1 MRRPLLTASTS
12 DRPTTN
18 STDLSAFK
26 PEQPL
31 LLLGCGKMGGAL
43 LDGWLAHGLDP
54 RATVILDPFPADTL
68 KAIDGLTLRTD
79 GTYDGPAPR
88 AVMLAVKPQMMDEA
102 LPVVADMA
110 GDGTLY
116 ISIAAGKPLA
126 YFEGQFGADAAIVR
140 VMPNTPAAV
149 GAGASALIA
158 NAGCSSADKALATAL
173 TDSVGVSVWLDSE
186 DQMDAVTGV
195 SGSGPAYIF
204 HMIEA
209 LTAAAE
215 AEGLAP
221 ELALALAR
229 QTVVGAAALAGASP
243 ESAET
248 LRVNVTSPKG
258 TTEAGLV
265 ELMDGENGLT
275 SLMRKTVKAAANRSR
290 ELRS

>member
-12 DRPTTN
+12 DQPNSN
-18 STDLSAFK
+18 STDLSVFT
-26 PEQPL
+26 PERPL

-43 LDGWLAHGLDP
+43 LDGWLSHGLDP
-54 RATVILDPFPADTL
+54 RATVILDPYPAETL
-68 KAIDGLTLRTD
+68 KEIDGLTLRTD
-79 GTYDGPAPR
+79 GTYDGPAPH
-88 AVMLAVKPQMMDEA
+88 AVMLAVKPQMMNAA
-102 LPVVADMA
+102 LPVVAGMA
-110 GDGTLY
+110 QADALY

-126 YFEGQFGADAAIVR
+126 YFEEMLGADTAIVR

-158 NAGCSSADKALATAL
+158 NAACSAEDKALATAM
-173 TDSVGVSVWLDSE
+173 TDSVGISVWLESE

-215 AEGLAP
+215 SEGLAP

-243 ESAET
+243 DSAET

-258 TTEAGLV
+258 TTEAGLIP
-265 ELMDGENGLT
+265 LMDGKSGLT
-275 SLMRKTVKAAANRSR
+275 SLMRETVKAAANRSR

>member
-1 MRRPLLTASTS
+1 M
-12 DRPTTN
+12 
-18 STDLSAFK
+18 
-26 PEQPL
+26 

-43 LDGWLAHGLDP
+43 LDGWLSHGLDP
-54 RATVILDPFPADTL
+54 RATVILDPYPAETL

-79 GTYDGPAPR
+79 GTYDGPAPH
-88 AVMLAVKPQMMDEA
+88 AVMLAVKPQMMDAA
-102 LPVVADMA
+102 LPVVAGMA
-110 GDGTLY
+110 QAGALY

-126 YFEGQFGADAAIVR
+126 YFEEMLGPDTAIVR

-158 NAGCSSADKALATAL
+158 NAACSAADKALATAM
-173 TDSVGVSVWLDSE
+173 TDSVGISVWLDSE

-215 AEGLAP
+215 SEGLAP

-243 ESAET
+243 DSAET

-258 TTEAGLV
+258 TTEAGLIP
-265 ELMDGENGLT
+265 LMDGKSGLT
-275 SLMRKTVKAAANRSR
+275 SLMRETVKAAANRSR

>member
-1 MRRPLLTASTS
+1 
-12 DRPTTN
+12 
-18 STDLSAFK
+18 
-26 PEQPL
+26 
-31 LLLGCGKMGGAL
+31 MGGAL
-43 LDGWLAHGLDP
+43 LDGWLANGLDP
-54 RATVILDPFPADTL
+54 RATIILDPFPSNSL
-68 KAIDGLTLRTD
+68 REIDGLTLLTD
-79 GTYDGPAPR
+79 GAYDGPTPR

-102 LPVVADMA
+102 VPVVDRMA
-110 GDGTLY
+110 SPSTLF
-116 ISIAAGKPLA
+116 ISIAAGKPLD
-126 YFEGQFGADAAIVR
+126 YFEGLLGAETPIVR
-140 VMPNTPAAV
+140 VMPNTPAAI

-158 NAGCSSADKALATAL
+158 NAACSVKDKALATAL
-173 TDSVGVSVWLDSE
+173 TDSVGVSVWLESE

-221 ELALALAR
+221 DLALALAR
-229 QTVVGAAALAGASP
+229 QTVIGAAALAGASP
-243 ESAET
+243 ETAET

-265 ELMDGENGLT
+265 ELMDGESGLI
-275 SLMRKTVKAAANRSR
+275 SLMQKTVKAAANRSR

>member
-1 MRRPLLTASTS
+1 MTASTS
-12 DRPTTN
+12 DRQTTG
-18 STDLSAFK
+18 STDLSVFT
-26 PEQPL
+26 PERPL

-43 LDGWLAHGLDP
+43 LEGWLAHGLNP
-54 RATVILDPFPADTL
+54 SATVILDPFPSGAL
-68 KAIDGLTLRTD
+68 RAIEGVRFVTD
-79 GTYDGPAPR
+79 GSYSGPAPR

-102 LPVVADMA
+102 MPAVANMA
-110 GDGTLY
+110 GAATLF

-126 YFEGQFGADAAIVR
+126 YFSGILGEATPIVR

-149 GAGASALIA
+149 GAGASALIG
-158 NAGCSSADKALATAL
+158 NAACSDADRALATAL
-173 TDSVGVSVWLDSE
+173 TDSVGISVWLDHE

-221 ELALALAR
+221 DLALALAR

-265 ELMDGENGLT
+265 ALMDEESGLT
-275 SLMRKTVKAAANRSR
+275 SLMHKTVKAAANRSR

>member
-12 DRPTTN
+12 DRPVTS
-18 STDLSAFK
+18 STELSVFT
-26 PEQPL
+26 PERPL
-31 LLLGCGKMGGAL
+31 LLLGCGKMGSAL

-54 RATVILDPFPADTL
+54 RATVILDPYPSDAL
-68 KAIDGLTLRTD
+68 KAIDGLSLRT
-79 GTYDGPAPR
+79 GGQYDGPTPR
-88 AVMLAVKPQMMDEA
+88 AVMLAVKPQMMADA
-102 LPVVADMA
+102 MPVVAELA
-110 GDGTLY
+110 SAETLF

-126 YFEGQFGADAAIVR
+126 YFSGLLGPETPVVR

-149 GAGASALIA
+149 GAGASALIG
-158 NAGCSSADKALATAL
+158 NSACKQGDKALAAAL
-173 TDSVGVSVWLDSE
+173 TDSVGLSVWLDDE
-186 DQMDAVTGV
+186 NQMDAVTGV
-195 SGSGPAYIF
+195 SGSGPAYVF

-215 AEGLAP
+215 AEGLSP
-221 ELALALAR
+221 DLALALAR
-229 QTVVGAAALAGASP
+229 QTVIGAAALAGASP

-258 TTEAGLV
+258 TTEAGLT
-265 ELMDGENGLT
+265 ELMNPEVGLA

>member
-1 MRRPLLTASTS
+1 M
-12 DRPTTN
+12 
-18 STDLSAFK
+18 
-26 PEQPL
+26 
-31 LLLGCGKMGGAL
+31 LLGCGKMGGAL
-43 LDGWLAHGLDP
+43 LDGWLANGLDP
-54 RATVILDPFPADTL
+54 RATIILDPYPADAL
-68 KAIDGLTLRTD
+68 KQIEGLTFITNGLYQ
-79 GTYDGPAPR
+79 GAAPR

-102 LPVVADMA
+102 LPSVSEIA
-110 GDGTLY
+110 GPATLF

-126 YFEGQFGADAAIVR
+126 YFEGLLGTATPIVR

-158 NAGCSSADKALATAL
+158 NAGCSDGDKALASAL
-173 TDSVGVSVWLDSE
+173 TDAAGISVWLDHE

-195 SGSGPAYIF
+195 SGSGPAYVF

-221 ELALALAR
+221 DLALALAR
-229 QTVVGAAALAGASP
+229 QTVIGAAALAAASP
-243 ESAET
+243 ETAET

-258 TTEAGLV
+258 TTEAGLLA
-265 ELMDGENGLT
+265 LMDSESGLT
-275 SLMRKTVKAAANRSR
+275 SLMQKTVSAAANRSR

>member
-12 DRPTTN
+12 DQPASS
-18 STDLSAFK
+18 STDLSAFT
-26 PEQPL
+26 PERPL

-43 LDGWLAHGLDP
+43 LDGWLANGLDP
-54 RATVILDPFPADTL
+54 RATTILDPFPSDAL
-68 KAIDGLTLRTD
+68 KAIDGLSLITD
-79 GTYDGPAPR
+79 GVYSGPAPR
-88 AVMLAVKPQMMDEA
+88 AVMLAVKPQMMDDA
-102 LPVVADMA
+102 LPSVSKMA
-110 GDGTLY
+110 SPDTLY

-126 YFEGQFGADAAIVR
+126 YFEGILGAATPVIR

-158 NAGCSSADKALATAL
+158 NEACSAEDKTLAAAL
-173 TDSVGVSVWLDSE
+173 TDAAGISVWLDHE

-195 SGSGPAYIF
+195 SGSGPAYVF

-221 ELALALAR
+221 DLALALAR
-229 QTVVGAAALAGASP
+229 QTVIGAAALAGASP
-243 ESAET
+243 ETAET

-265 ELMDGENGLT
+265 ALMDSESGLT
-275 SLMRKTVKAAANRSR
+275 SLMRKTVSAAANRSR

>member
-12 DRPTTN
+12 DQPAATSTNLSVFTPERP
-18 STDLSAFK
+18 F
-26 PEQPL
+26 

-43 LDGWLAHGLDP
+43 LDGWLAHGLDS
-54 RATVILDPFPADTL
+54 RSTVILDPNPADTL
-68 KAIDGLTLRTD
+68 KEIEGLSLRTD
-79 GTYDGPAPR
+79 GTYRGPPPR
-88 AVMLAVKPQMMDEA
+88 AVMLAVKPQMMDTA
-102 LPVVADMA
+102 LPVVSTMA
-110 GDGTLY
+110 GKETLY

-126 YFEGQFGADAAIVR
+126 YFEGQFGVETPIVR

-158 NAGCSSADKALATAL
+158 NAACSSDDKALATAM
-173 TDSVGVSVWLDSE
+173 TDSVGISVWLDSE

-258 TTEAGLV
+258 TTEAGLL
-265 ELMDGENGLT
+265 ELMDDKNGLA

>member
-12 DRPTTN
+12 DQPATN
-18 STDLSAFK
+18 SIDLSVFT
-26 PEQPL
+26 PEQPF

-43 LDGWLAHGLDP
+43 LDGWLAHGLEP
-54 RATVILDPFPADTL
+54 AATVILDPFPSDTL
-68 KAIDGLTLRTD
+68 KAIAGLTLRTD

-88 AVMLAVKPQMMDEA
+88 AVMLAVKPQMMDDA
-102 LPVVADMA
+102 LPVVSSMA
-110 GDGTLY
+110 NPQTLY
-116 ISIAAGKPLA
+116 ISIAAGKPLS
-126 YFEGQFGADAAIVR
+126 YFEGVLGAQTPIVR

-158 NAGCSSADKALATAL
+158 NQSCTPEDKALATAL
-173 TDSVGVSVWLDSE
+173 TDSVGVSAWLDSE

-209 LTAAAE
+209 LTVAAE

-221 ELALALAR
+221 DLALTLAR

-243 ESAET
+243 DSAET

-258 TTEAGLV
+258 TTEAGLI
-265 ELMDGENGLT
+265 ELMDADSGLT

>member
-1 MRRPLLTASTS
+1 MTASTS
-12 DRPTTN
+12 DQQATD
-18 STDLSAFK
+18 STSLSDFTA
-26 PEQPL
+26 EQPL
-31 LLLGCGKMGGAL
+31 VLLGCGKMGGAL

-54 RATVILDPFPADTL
+54 RACVILDPFPAESL
-68 KAIDGLTLRTD
+68 KAIKGLTLRTD
-79 GTYDGPAPR
+79 GTYEGPAPR

-102 LPVVADMA
+102 LPAVAPIA
-110 GDGTLY
+110 NSKTLY
-116 ISIAAGKPLA
+116 ISIAAGKPLD
-126 YFEGQFGADAAIVR
+126 YFEGVLGAQTPIIR
-140 VMPNTPAAV
+140 VMPNTPSAV
-149 GAGASALIA
+149 GAGASALIGNGA
-158 NAGCSSADKALATAL
+158 CSEDDKALAAAM
-173 TDSVGVSVWLDSE
+173 TDSVGISVWLDSE

-215 AEGLAP
+215 DEGLAP
-221 ELALALAR
+221 DLALALAR
-229 QTVVGAAALAGASP
+229 QTVIGAAALAGASP

-258 TTEAGLV
+258 TTEAGLL
-265 ELMDGENGLT
+265 ELMDSENGLT

>member
-12 DRPTTN
+12 DRPDTGAI
-18 STDLSAFK
+18 DLSVFTTAS
-26 PEQPL
+26 PL

-54 RATVILDPFPADTL
+54 AATVILDPYPAD
-68 KAIDGLTLRTD
+68 ALTALTGVTIHTD
-79 GTYDGPAPR
+79 GQYNGPPPR

-102 LPVVADMA
+102 LPAIASA
-110 GDGTLY
+110 GDARTLY
-116 ISIAAGKPLA
+116 ISIAAGKPLT
-126 YFEGQFGADAAIVR
+126 YFEGQLGTTCSIVR

-149 GAGASALIA
+149 GVGASALIA
-158 NAGCSSADKALATAL
+158 NDACSEENKALAAVL
-173 TDSVGVSVWLDSE
+173 TDAVGISVWLDHE

-195 SGSGPAYIF
+195 SGSGPAYVF

-209 LTAAAE
+209 LTTAAE

-221 ELALALAR
+221 DLALSLAR
-229 QTVVGAAALAGASP
+229 QTVIGAAALAAASP

-258 TTEAGLV
+258 TTEAGLKA
-265 ELMDGENGLT
+265 LMDSGNGLT
-275 SLMRKTVKAAANRSR
+275 SLLQKTVKAAAKRSR

>member
-1 MRRPLLTASTS
+1 VFT
-12 DRPTTN
+12 
-18 STDLSAFK
+18 
-26 PEQPL
+26 PERPL

-54 RATVILDPFPADTL
+54 RATIILDPFPSDSL

-79 GTYDGPAPR
+79 GAYDGPAPR
-88 AVMLAVKPQMMDEA
+88 AVMLSVKPQMMDDA
-102 LPVVADMA
+102 LPSVSGWS
-110 GDGTLY
+110 GDSPLY

-126 YFEGQFGADAAIVR
+126 YFEEKLGATTSVVR

-158 NAGCSSADKALATAL
+158 NARCSAEDKALAAAL
-173 TDSVGVSVWLDSE
+173 TDAAGISVWLDNE

-195 SGSGPAYIF
+195 SGSGPAYVF

-215 AEGLAP
+215 SEGLAP
-221 ELALALAR
+221 DLALALAR
-229 QTVVGAAALAGASP
+229 QTVIGAAALAAASP

-265 ELMDGENGLT
+265 ELMNADSGLT
-275 SLMRKTVKAAANRSR
+275 SLMQKTVKAAANRSR

>member
-1 MRRPLLTASTS
+1 MTASTS
-12 DRPTTN
+12 DRPTSS
-18 STDLSAFK
+18 STSLSDFS
-26 PEQPL
+26 PERPF

-43 LDGWLAHGLDP
+43 LDGWLANGLDP
-54 RATVILDPFPADTL
+54 RATVILDPYPSDAL
-68 KAIDGLTLRTD
+68 KQIEGLTLITD
-79 GTYDGPAPR
+79 GTYQGPAPR
-88 AVMLAVKPQMMDEA
+88 AVMLAVKPQMMDGA
-102 LPVVADMA
+102 LPSVSEMA
-110 GDGTLY
+110 GPETLY

-126 YFEGQFGADAAIVR
+126 YFEGLLGAATPIVR

-158 NAGCSSADKALATAL
+158 NAGCSKADKELASAL
-173 TDSVGVSVWLDSE
+173 TDAAGISVWLDHE

-221 ELALALAR
+221 DLALALAR
-229 QTVVGAAALAGASP
+229 QTVIGAAALAAASP
-243 ESAET
+243 ETAET

-265 ELMDGENGLT
+265 ALMDSESGLT
-275 SLMRKTVKAAANRSR
+275 SLMRKTVSAAANRSR